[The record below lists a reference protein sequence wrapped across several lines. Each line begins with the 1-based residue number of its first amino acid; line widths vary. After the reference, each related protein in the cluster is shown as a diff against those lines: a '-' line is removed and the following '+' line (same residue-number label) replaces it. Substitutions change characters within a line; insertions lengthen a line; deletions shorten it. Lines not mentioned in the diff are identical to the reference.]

1 MMLPSCVVA
10 AALAQLST
18 AQPTVPI
25 SPPMGTTPVRWPDVT
40 STGSSGFLAI
50 AGANNIMAQRFDL
63 DGQPV
68 GAAFTVNS
76 DALFAQGPR
85 VAFAPQLGVSL
96 VTWHATINATQT
108 QVRGR
113 FVRTD
118 GTTNFD
124 ISSPGTNWEMGSAL
138 AWSSRQQLF
147 LVAWQNTA
155 TQIAVQRVNASGQRV
170 GTELLVDPS
179 VGYERDPS
187 VGYDVVAD
195 QFLVAY
201 AGCVG
206 NDDCLVRAQFIDA
219 ANGTLVGAPLVLEA
233 PVLAGY
239 IPELAWDALNER
251 FLAVW
256 YRTVTGNAALR
267 SRTVKSDRT
276 LGTAQTASPMY
287 ASYDANSV
295 AWNAT
300 SGTFVV
306 VSHATAQD
314 VAVELTADGVPLS
327 GSVLWGPTG
336 VTGNFNPRIAA
347 SSERAEWL
355 GVTSTEFG
363 RLSAQRLTTTTRV
376 SMPMD
381 AGVDAGTEDAGV
393 DAGVDAG
400 TSPTDAGTS
409 QQPASDAGM
418 NITGTGSCG
427 CASQEFAGLLFT
439 LLLLL
444 RPAGASKFRFSTQ
457 RRPRGL

>member
-1 MMLPSCVVA
+1 MAIWCVVA

-18 AQPTVPI
+18 A
-25 SPPMGTTPVRWPDVT
+25 SPPQSIGPPAGTAPVRWPDVA
-40 STGSSGFLAI
+40 SQGAAGFLAI
-50 AGANNIMAQRFDL
+50 SGANNVMAQRFDL
-63 DGQPV
+63 DGLPV
-68 GAAFTVNS
+68 GAAFPVNS
-76 DALFAQGPR
+76 EALFAQAPR
-85 VAFAPQLGVSL
+85 VVFAPQLGLSL
-96 VTWHATINATQT
+96 VAWHATINATQT

-118 GTTNFD
+118 GTTMGNDFD
-124 ISSPGTNWEMGSAL
+124 ISSPGTNWEMGCAL

-147 LVAWQNTA
+147 MAAWQNSA

-170 GTELLVDPS
+170 GTELLVDTS

-195 QFLVAY
+195 QFVVAY

-219 ANGTLVGAPLVLEA
+219 ANGTLVGGPLTLEA

-267 SRTVKSDRT
+267 ARTVKADRT
-276 LGTAQTASPMY
+276 LGALQTASQMY

-306 VSHATAQD
+306 VSHATEQD
-314 VAVELTADGVPLS
+314 VAVELTADGAPLS

-336 VTGNFNPRIAA
+336 VSGNFNPRIAA

-355 GVTSTEFG
+355 GVTSTAFG
-363 RLSAQRLTTTTRV
+363 QLSAQRLTTTTRV
-376 SMPMD
+376 TMPMPDGGVDAGFDD
-381 AGVDAGTEDAGV
+381 AGVDGGAS
-393 DAGVDAG
+393 DAG
-400 TSPTDAGTS
+400 TSP
-409 QQPASDAGM
+409 QPSDAGPGMSSDGGTM
-418 NITGTGSCG
+418 NITGTGACG
-427 CASQEFAGLLFT
+427 CASQELSGLLLT

-444 RPAGASKFRFSTQ
+444 RS
-457 RRPRGL
+457 RRSE